1 MSYTDFV
8 NMLSKHFPVDG
19 QPLTIAR
26 HAGKRS
32 HWLLNDNEALYN
44 AKPDSRYGPKDIV
57 YQFNSL
63 GYRTDEFD
71 QRRDVNVIVGGC
83 SFTVGIGLPLEQTYP
98 FILRELLQTELGT
111 SVQVWNM
118 AAAAWGDDGIA
129 RIMMAATKALKPDMA
144 YVHWTDSS
152 IRTHILA
159 KGGSM
164 GIGSFI
170 FDKPEVVAMFPD
182 ELQPVIRAY
191 KRLDNPVDRTVRAV
205 RYGSILHHYFATEDI
220 PYLFSCLTLPEN
232 FQGDMI
238 TPIEYIVD
246 PETFADVF
254 MQLSDFARDGQHPGP
269 DTCQEYAAQIAPKI
283 AARIKLK
290 RAGEIYAIPLS
301 EERQKERLQVF
312 QNLDLG
318 DSEED
323 QILREALLAQKAIPA
338 PDLPATNM
346 KGRAASAWLGVDN
359 LESYQNRTPSGY
371 NSTDIEYRFNSHG
384 YRCREFD
391 DRGDINILLLGGS
404 ETLGIGVAEEQ
415 TYAARLE
422 ASLNERHDKSVRVWN
437 LGMTVCSN
445 DTIARLS
452 MLAIPYFEPDA
463 MHVTWCPPGR
473 REFFLSD
480 GDSFVFN
487 PNHHNKVDP
496 LDLPENIRGVVSGF
510 RTIANDPQD
519 YFNFLLNYLQVFFT
533 AKSSNADFSCSLV
546 NLPHRD
552 VVQNHVADES
562 LVAWL
567 AYGIDRGRCGVHP
580 GSDAHMQLANALA
593 DRITDKIAR

>member
-8 NMLSKHFPVDG
+8 NMLSKHFPVEG

-44 AKPDSRYGPKDIV
+44 AKPASRYGPKDIV
-57 YQFNSL
+57 YQFNAL
-63 GYRTDEFD
+63 GCPT
-71 QRRDVNVIVGGC
+71 
-83 SFTVGIGLPLEQTYP
+83 
-98 FILRELLQTELGT
+98 
-111 SVQVWNM
+111 
-118 AAAAWGDDGIA
+118 
-129 RIMMAATKALKPDMA
+129 
-144 YVHWTDSS
+144 
-152 IRTHILA
+152 
-159 KGGSM
+159 
-164 GIGSFI
+164 
-170 FDKPEVVAMFPD
+170 
-182 ELQPVIRAY
+182 
-191 KRLDNPVDRTVRAV
+191 
-205 RYGSILHHYFATEDI
+205 
-220 PYLFSCLTLPEN
+220 
-232 FQGDMI
+232 
-238 TPIEYIVD
+238 
-246 PETFADVF
+246 DVF

-290 RAGEIYAIPLS
+290 RASEIYAIPLS
-301 EERQKERLQVF
+301 EERQEECLQALR
-312 QNLDLG
+312 NLDLG

-323 QILREALLAQKAIPA
+323 QILREALLAQKAMPA

-346 KGRAASAWLGVDN
+346 KGRAVSAWLGVDN
-359 LESYQNRTPSGY
+359 LESYQNRSPSGY
-371 NSTDIEYRFNSHG
+371 NSTDIEYCFNSHS

-404 ETLGIGVAEEQ
+404 ESLGIGVAEEQ

-422 ASLNERHDKSVRVWN
+422 ASLNERHDKSVRVRN

-463 MHVTWCPPGR
+463 VHVTWCPPSR

-480 GDSFVFN
+480 GDSFIFN

-519 YFNFLLNYLQVFFT
+519 YFNILLNYFQAF
-533 AKSSNADFSCSLV
+533 
-546 NLPHRD
+546 LP
-552 VVQNHVADES
+552 QNPATRIIPA
-562 LVAWL
+562 AWL
-567 AYGIDRGRCGVHP
+567 IFP
-580 GSDAHMQLANALA
+580 
-593 DRITDKIAR
+593 IATLCEAT